1 MKKLLSKILI
11 IVMTIC
17 MINGI
22 KINNIFAEDTNG
34 KCGDSIKWTYDS
46 DTETLVVSGEGEV
59 KDYFDSSYYSIRN
72 DIKYIKIENGITN
85 IADGVF
91 SACLQLTSVSFPNSL
106 KSIGNNTFS
115 GCSNLTN
122 VIFSDSITTIGN
134 YTFSGCSNLINIILP
149 DSITNMGYGVFC
161 GCSNLKNIKLSNN
174 LTNIYSASFSGCIN
188 LTNISI
194 PESVKD
200 IAYGAFSGC
209 YVKKDNIIN
218 QSSCEIRGLTVID
231 DEIGGVCI
239 KDNKVVYAR
248 RWVEKVDIPNSI
260 INIESYAFS
269 GCDNLMYIEIPES
282 VTDIG
287 SGAFSGCYIAKVN
300 IINNSNCDLDGLTLL
315 DDEVQGVCIKDSS
328 VIHVRKGVTDVEI
341 PNTVTNIEN
350 DAFKN
355 CNNLRKIVLPESLT
369 TIGEGAFYNCSS
381 LESITIPKSV
391 TSIGK
396 KSFYRCENIK
406 SVIILGQINKI
417 YEETFEYC
425 RSLTNIEL
433 PESLTSIGNEAF
445 YNCGSLVSIII
456 PEGVVSIG
464 KYAFYNCRNLISIT
478 IPQSVTSINKLSFYG
493 CDSLKTAGP
502 IGSGCDYEYGWDT
515 SIPSYAF
522 ANCVNLKKVTIPKE
536 IVKIGDNIYYGCKS
550 LKTAGPIGSGCDI
563 EFGWDEY
570 IPSFAF
576 KNFTNLVKVII
587 PEEISNIEQYA
598 LDGCSSLKT
607 AGPIGS
613 GCNIEYGWK
622 KSIPNRAFYGC
633 DYLTEVIFSDS
644 LTNIGSYA
652 FYRCRGLTDI
662 TIPNNITKLG
672 SYAFDDC
679 TGLVDVKLS
688 DNIINIEKGTFQ
700 GCRNLA
706 NINIPNNV
714 TSIGDYAFRGCLK
727 INEIVIPNKV
737 TRIGSGAFNDCVKL
751 EKITLD
757 DNVLEIGSY
766 AFAECESLQSIYLS
780 KNIIKINEGI
790 FSGCKSLNRITIP
803 ENATSIGRDAFSGC
817 INLANII
824 IPNSVTKMGIES
836 FIGCFVTKDN
846 FEYNGTCDL
855 SQTGLVIVNKEEQGL
870 CIENNRVVFARKWI
884 ETAEIPENITSIGW
898 GAFRDCNLKDF
909 YIHGDSID
917 ISDIILPE
925 KVTIH
930 CDSDSKTYWYAKNNG
945 YNVITFDKIEE
956 STTIQEE
963 TKQNAPKSPVLKK
976 QTIKTA
982 KIKKYK
988 AKKLK
993 NKRVSFKLQATTTGD
1008 GRLCYYVCK
1017 SKKSKYITVNKLGK
1031 VTLKKGIKKG
1041 IYKIKIVACKTKK
1054 YYEATK
1060 IIKIKVK

>member
-396 KSFYRCENIK
+396 KSFYRC
-406 SVIILGQINKI
+406 
-417 YEETFEYC
+417 
-425 RSLTNIEL
+425 
-433 PESLTSIGNEAF
+433 
-445 YNCGSLVSIII
+445 
-456 PEGVVSIG
+456 
-464 KYAFYNCRNLISIT
+464 
-478 IPQSVTSINKLSFYG
+478 
-493 CDSLKTAGP
+493 DSLKTAGP

-550 LKTAGPIGSGCDI
+550 LKTAGPIRSGCDI

-766 AFAECESLQSIYLS
+766 AFAECESLQSIYFS

-982 KIKKYK
+982 KIKRYK